1 MAILVAEDGKEVTM
15 FDTSPSNEKVP
26 ADQAGMV
33 IQTDGLGKTFSQVHA
48 LKSLDLRVP
57 RHSIFGFLGPNGAG
71 KTTTMKLLLGLI
83 RPTSGGG
90 TVFGQDIV
98 RDSVA
103 IRSRVG
109 YLPQQP
115 RFGDGMSARET
126 LHFTARFFFSGP
138 RSKIEARVGEM
149 LELV

>member
-1 MAILVAEDGKEVTM
+1 MNQSSE
-15 FDTSPSNEKVP
+15 
-26 ADQAGMV
+26 MV
-33 IQTDGLGKTFSQVHA
+33 IETQGLGKSFGQVHA
-48 LKSLDLRVP
+48 LKSLNLRVP

-83 RPTSGGG
+83 RPTSGSG

-98 RDSVA
+98 RDSLA

-115 RFGDGMSARET
+115 RFGDDMNARDT
-126 LHFTARFFFSGP
+126 LRFTAHLFFSGP
-138 RSKIEARVGEM
+138 GPKIEARVDE
-149 LELV
+149 